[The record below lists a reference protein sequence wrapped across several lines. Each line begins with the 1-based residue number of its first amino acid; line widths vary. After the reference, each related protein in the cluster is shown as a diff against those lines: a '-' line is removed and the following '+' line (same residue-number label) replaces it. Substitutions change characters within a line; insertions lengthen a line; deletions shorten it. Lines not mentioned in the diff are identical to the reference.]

1 MVYMDLIQV
10 NEKKK
15 FNIKDYLG
23 LIETIS
29 KVEYKNIAS
38 NYLIEYNEIVNIG
51 IQVIHYLNKK
61 KNMENL
67 NNSYIT
73 TAIKWA
79 VRNEVRRRWRWYGAK
94 LSKHDRNM
102 LFLNKEGE
110 EANELILREAIY
122 KTILSIDEMQ
132 NNESPL
138 TIKDKNRNP
147 EENVVF
153 GEMAN
158 AIKESMCTLTSRERE
173 LIENRFYKDKKLKD
187 ISEELKI
194 SQSRISRLIQIALN
208 KMKVELMKKNIL

>member
-1 MVYMDLIQV
+1 MDSIHV
-10 NEKKK
+10 TEKKK
-15 FNIKDYLG
+15 FNIKDYIS

-51 IQVIHYLNKK
+51 IQVVHYLNKK
-61 KNMENL
+61 NNMENL

-79 VRNEVRRRWRWYGAK
+79 VRNEVRRRWRWYGSK
-94 LSKHDRNM
+94 LSKRDRNM

-122 KTILSIDEMQ
+122 KTILSIDDMQ
-132 NNESPL
+132 DNENPL

-147 EENVVF
+147 EEKIVF
-153 GEMAN
+153 REMAN
-158 AIKESMCTLTSRERE
+158 AIKESMCTLTPRERE

-187 ISEELKI
+187 ISEEFKI

-208 KMKVELMKKNIL
+208 KMKIELMKKNIL

>member
-1 MVYMDLIQV
+1 MDSIHV
-10 NEKKK
+10 KEKKK
-15 FNIKDYLG
+15 FNIKDYIS

-51 IQVIHYLNKK
+51 IQVVHYLNKK
-61 KNMENL
+61 NNMENL

-79 VRNEVRRRWRWYGAK
+79 IRNEVRRRWRWYGAK

-102 LFLNKEGE
+102 LFVKEGE

-122 KTILSIDEMQ
+122 KTILSIDDMQ
-132 NNESPL
+132 DNENPL

-147 EENVVF
+147 EEKVIF
-153 GEMAN
+153 REMAN
-158 AIKESMCTLTSRERE
+158 AIKESMCTLTPRERE
-173 LIENRFYKDKKLKD
+173 LIENRFYQDKKLKD
-187 ISEELKI
+187 MSEEFKI

-208 KMKVELMKKNIL
+208 KMKIELMKKNIL

>member
-1 MVYMDLIQV
+1 MDSIHV
-10 NEKKK
+10 TEKKK
-15 FNIKDYLG
+15 FNIKDYIS

-51 IQVIHYLNKK
+51 IQVVHYFNKK
-61 KNMENL
+61 NNMENL

-79 VRNEVRRRWRWYGAK
+79 VRNEVRRRWRWYGSK
-94 LSKHDRNM
+94 LSKRDRNM

-122 KTILSIDEMQ
+122 KTILSIDDMQ
-132 NNESPL
+132 DNENPL

-147 EENVVF
+147 EEKIVF
-153 GEMAN
+153 REMAN
-158 AIKESMCTLTSRERE
+158 AIKESMCTLTPRERE

-187 ISEELKI
+187 ISEEFKI

-208 KMKVELMKKNIL
+208 KMKIELMKKNIL

>member
-1 MVYMDLIQV
+1 MDSIHV
-10 NEKKK
+10 KEKKK
-15 FNIKDYLG
+15 FNIKDYIS

-51 IQVIHYLNKK
+51 IQVVHYL
-61 KNMENL
+61 ENL

-79 VRNEVRRRWRWYGAK
+79 IRNEVRRRWRWYGAK

-102 LFLNKEGE
+102 LFVKEGE

-122 KTILSIDEMQ
+122 KTILSIDDMQ
-132 NNESPL
+132 DNENPL

-147 EENVVF
+147 EEKVIF
-153 GEMAN
+153 REMAN
-158 AIKESMCTLTSRERE
+158 AIKESMCTLTPRERE
-173 LIENRFYKDKKLKD
+173 LIENRFYQDKKLKD
-187 ISEELKI
+187 MSEEFKI
-194 SQSRISRLIQIALN
+194 SQSRISSLILIALN
-208 KMKVELMKKNIL
+208 KMKLELMKKNIL